1 MSRVSGSES
10 SIDPICDQLLPLA
23 QAIKLYPLV
32 NGKRA
37 SLQSIY
43 RHSSRGCRGITLDTI
58 AVGGKVYTTAKSINL
73 FFSLLSD
80 ARRNGCSTSLAKVS
94 QSDSVR
100 RQAIEKAKH
109 RAEKLLGTSQKNK
122 KPSQRR

>member
-100 RQAIEKAKH
+100 KQAI
-109 RAEKLLGTSQKNK
+109 G
-122 KPSQRR
+122 PQRDTAFIRVGSCNLNLDSLF